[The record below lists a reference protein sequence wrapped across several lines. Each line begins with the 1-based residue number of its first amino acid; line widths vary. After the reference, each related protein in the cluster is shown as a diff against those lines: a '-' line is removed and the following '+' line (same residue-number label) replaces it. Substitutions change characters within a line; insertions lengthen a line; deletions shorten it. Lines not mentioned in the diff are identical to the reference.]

1 MVRTLEQMNR
11 RRSELT
17 FDNPT
22 SCSYNPCRFAVSRAS
37 NSLETRSLTMKKIIA
52 SAGMVAVG
60 ASSLY
65 AVNYGDLSADQTSKR
80 WSVSAAVRGFYD
92 DNYTTR
98 PSGPQKRDSL
108 GFEVSPSASYNM
120 PMETSFL
127 GLSYVYTMAYFA
139 DRDENKI
146 DQTHD
151 VRLNF
156 DHRFSEQYHLN
167 FTDQF
172 VYSFEPT
179 LLDQGAT
186 VTTPLRLDAEGLHN
200 RAVLSVDAQ
209 LTPVWSVLGG
219 YENNFYD
226 YQDSGDGSYSA
237 LLDRMEHLFRGD
249 LRYTL
254 SPNTTAFLGYQFGIN
269 DYRSTDYLSIFSP
282 LRGEDRSS
290 TSHYG
295 YVGAEHKFSSMLS
308 VEGRAGI
315 QFVDYSELNQ
325 NDTSPYIDVI
335 GTYNYLPGSYLK
347 LGLRQAHNG
356 TDVAGAATSADDV
369 TLDQNT
375 TTVYLSVNHRITALV
390 TASSLLQY
398 QHSIYNGGAVDGEAD
413 DYISLGLSLAYK
425 LNRNWSVEASYYLD
439 NLSSDISGREFTR
452 NRIMAGVRGT
462 Y

>member
-1 MVRTLEQMNR
+1 
-11 RRSELT
+11 
-17 FDNPT
+17 
-22 SCSYNPCRFAVSRAS
+22 
-37 NSLETRSLTMKKIIA
+37 MKKIIT
-52 SAGMVAVG
+52 SAGMVALG
-60 ASSLY
+60 ASSLH
-65 AVNYGDLSADQTSKR
+65 AVNYGDLSTEQTSKR

-98 PSGPQKRDSL
+98 PSDSRDPVSGKKLKRDSL

-127 GLSYVYTMAYFA
+127 SLSYIYTMAYFA
-139 DRDENKI
+139 DRDDNKI

-179 LLDQGAT
+179 LIDQGST
-186 VTTPLRLDAEGLHN
+186 VTSPLRLNSEGLHN
-200 RAVLSVDAQ
+200 RAVLSLDAQ
-209 LTPVWSVLGG
+209 LTSVWSVLGG

-226 YQDSGDGSYSA
+226 YRSKGDGSYSA
-237 LLDRMEHLFRGD
+237 LLDRVEHLFRGD

-254 SPNTTAFLGYQFGIN
+254 TPNTTAFLGYQFGLN
-269 DYRSTDYLSIFSP
+269 DYSSNDKLAIGSTLK
-282 LRGEDRSS
+282 GKDRSS

-295 YVGAEHKFSSMLS
+295 YVGAEHKFSSMLT
-308 VEGRAGI
+308 VEGRAGV

-325 NDTSPYIDVI
+325 SDTSPYIDLI
-335 GTYNYLPGSYLK
+335 GTYNYMPGSYLK

-356 TDVAGAATSADDV
+356 TDVAGSATSAENV

-375 TTVYLSVNHRITALV
+375 TTIYLAVNHRMTALITAN
-390 TASSLLQY
+390 ALLQY
-398 QHSIYNGGAVDGEAD
+398 QHSIYNGGAVDGDAD
-413 DYISLGLSLAYK
+413 DYISAGLSVAYK
-425 LNRNWSVEASYYLD
+425 LNRHWSVEASYYLD
-439 NLSSDISGREFTR
+439 RLSSDIGGREFTR
-452 NRIMAGVRGT
+452 NRVLAGVRGT